1 METIREL
8 YLKNDR
14 ILPFAVRSK
23 AWATNTYV
31 IILKFG
37 VRDEVDKKLET
48 DYSLHP
54 VGIPITNGEPNNM
67 FENDVLFAKYRFIPK
82 FNEPNWDRVEH
93 IDLTVFEKKEIN
105 GLNNFIQFGK
115 YIGWMIKDV
124 INSDLNYVKWA
135 LRNINEFTLA
145 DDAINYIESRGL
157 NFDTTLIKLAKQKQK
172 DIGNFDSRLQD
183 KKEELTHLSLSDDD
197 DFIEQ
202 SVIIQSKN
210 WDNTENNFES
220 EKSIEVNKRVI
231 DEKYIEELHAE
242 FAKTR
247 ANLGSNDKL
256 KWTDKDIEQLKG
268 LCRLKATNE
277 HISNVMRR
285 SIYNIEARIIEL
297 NLDKIL

>member
-1 METIREL
+1 MKTIREL
-8 YLKNDR
+8 YLQNNR

-23 AWATNTYV
+23 TWATNTYV

-37 VRDEVDKKLET
+37 AGEEA

-54 VGIPITNGEPNNM
+54 VGIPLTSGEPNNM
-67 FENDVLFAKYRFIPK
+67 FENDVLFAKYHLIPK
-82 FNEPNWDRVEH
+82 FDEPNWTLLEH
-93 IDLTVFEKKEIN
+93 IDLTAFEKKEIN
-105 GLNNFIQFGK
+105 GLNNYILFGK
-115 YIGWMIKDV
+115 YIGWLVKDV
-124 INSDLNYVKWA
+124 INSDLNYIKWA
-135 LRNINEFTLA
+135 LRKNNEFTLA
-145 DDAINYIESRGL
+145 DDALNYIESRGL

-183 KKEELTHLSLSDDD
+183 KKDELTHLSLHDD

-202 SVIIQSKN
+202 SIIIQSKN
-210 WDNTENNFES
+210 WDNAESNFES
-220 EKSIEVNKRVI
+220 EKRVEVNKRTI

-256 KWTDKDIEQLKG
+256 KWTGKDIEQLKG
-268 LCRLKATNE
+268 LYRLKATNE

-285 SIYNIEARIIEL
+285 SIKNIEAKIIEL
-297 NLDKIL
+297 DLDKII